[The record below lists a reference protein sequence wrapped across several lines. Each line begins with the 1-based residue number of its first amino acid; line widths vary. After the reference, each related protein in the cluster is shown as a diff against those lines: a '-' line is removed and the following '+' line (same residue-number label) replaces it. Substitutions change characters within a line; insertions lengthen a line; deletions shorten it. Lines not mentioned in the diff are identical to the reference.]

1 MIWYPGYEISWGY
14 QIAVTPQR
22 CNLDGI
28 SMNIQEENSALYFR
42 VQSEREQT
50 LIFEPLRM
58 CHVIYVYNITL
69 HFRHGV
75 TISYVTNLNDIL
87 TGHL

>member
-1 MIWYPGYEISWGY
+1 MAQVRHGRHM
-14 QIAVTPQR
+14 TPSTSFPRLVAYRVPQP

-50 LIFEPLRM
+50 LVHYFLSASLNLLY
-58 CHVIYVYNITL
+58 YVPNNLYLTL
-69 HFRHGV
+69 IASF
-75 TISYVTNLNDIL
+75 
-87 TGHL
+87 

>member
-1 MIWYPGYEISWGY
+1 MERESRRYGTGGTRFLTSFPRLVAYR
-14 QIAVTPQR
+14 VPQR

-50 LIFEPLRM
+50 LVVVAAVLM
-58 CHVIYVYNITL
+58 L
-69 HFRHGV
+69 Q
-75 TISYVTNLNDIL
+75 
-87 TGHL
+87 